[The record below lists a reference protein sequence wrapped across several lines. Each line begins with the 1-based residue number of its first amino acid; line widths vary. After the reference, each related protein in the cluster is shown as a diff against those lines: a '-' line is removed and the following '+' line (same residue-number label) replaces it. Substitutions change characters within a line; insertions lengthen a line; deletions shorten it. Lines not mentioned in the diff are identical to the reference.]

1 MINYNNPK
9 LRVINCT
16 HADVD
21 GAGASIVLKNFYEDV
36 IVIPVTY
43 NTEWK
48 LLDEIRQYEGR
59 YDAIICTDFYPA
71 QTINDLRKLS
81 TVLVLDH
88 HESVADKNNDTDI
101 IINTLYSGTKLAYKF
116 VSKFKDVSYLEKLV
130 DIIDDYDMFRLKI
143 PASVYFNNLFWE
155 MGHKWFIRRFIT
167 GNTVL
172 YPEEKRYFI
181 DAKKE
186 FDKMYETLEIVD
198 LAHNGVYFQT
208 DRFHY
213 ECIEALKKDGYRWFV
228 IKNKSN
234 LSVRCDDIDLTEL
247 CKKLGRGGGH
257 RTACGIPLQKS
268 DNVVELIKKIELF
281 VDSDYNNLD
290 ITNS

>member
-1 MINYNNPK
+1 MNYNNPK
-9 LRVINCT
+9 LRILNIC
-16 HADVD
+16 HYDLD
-21 GAGASIVLKNFYEDV
+21 GISSSIVLKNFYEEV
-36 IVIPVTY
+36 ITVPVTY

-48 LLDEIRQYEGR
+48 LLDEIHQYEGK

-81 TVLVLDH
+81 TTLVLDH
-88 HESVADKNNDTDI
+88 HESVVDKNNDTDI

-130 DIIDDYDMFRLKI
+130 DIVDDYDMFRLKI

-155 MGHKWFIRRFIT
+155 MGYKWFIRRFIT
-167 GNTVL
+167 GNTVM

-186 FDKMYETLEIVD
+186 FENMYETLEIVD
-198 LAHNGVYFQT
+198 LAHNGVYFES

-213 ECIEALKKDGYRWFV
+213 ECIEALKKDGYKWFA
-228 IKNKSN
+228 IKNKGN
-234 LSVRCDDIDLTEL
+234 LSVRCDDIDLTEIA
-247 CKKLGRGGGH
+247 KKIGKGGGH
-257 RTACGIPLQKS
+257 VHAIGIPMAKT
-268 DNVVELIKKIELF
+268 DNPIELVKRIELF
-281 VDSDYNNLD
+281 IDTEYNNLE
-290 ITNS
+290 IANS

>member
-9 LRVINCT
+9 LRVLNCT
-16 HADVD
+16 HADMD

-36 IVIPVTY
+36 IVVPVTY

-48 LLDEIRQYEGR
+48 LLDEIHQYEGK

-81 TVLVLDH
+81 TTLVLDH
-88 HESVADKNNDTDI
+88 HESVVDKNNDTDI

-116 VSKFKDVSYLEKLV
+116 ISKFKDVSYLEKLV

-167 GNTVL
+167 GNTVM

-186 FDKMYETLEIVD
+186 FDKMYETLEITD
-198 LAHNGVYFQT
+198 LARNGVFFET

-213 ECIEALKKDGYRWFV
+213 ECIEALKKDGYKWFA
-228 IKNKSN
+228 IKNKGN
-234 LSVRCDDIDLTEL
+234 ISVRCDDIDLTEIF
-247 CKKLGRGGGH
+247 KKLGRGGGH
-257 RTACGIPLQKS
+257 AHAGGVPLTKT
-268 DNVVELIKKIELF
+268 DNVAEWVRKIEYF
-281 VDSDYNNLD
+281 IDDYYMNMID
-290 ITNS
+290 D

>member
-1 MINYNNPK
+1 MINYNNPN
-9 LRVINCT
+9 LRICNI
-16 HADVD
+16 HHYDLD
-21 GAGASIVLKNFYEDV
+21 GTGSHIVLKNFYKDV
-36 IVIPVTY
+36 ISIPVTY

-48 LLDEIRQYEGR
+48 LLDDIRQYEGK

-81 TVLVLDH
+81 TTLVLDH
-88 HESVADKNNDTDI
+88 HESVVDKNNDTDI

-167 GNTVL
+167 GNTVM

-186 FDKMYETLEIVD
+186 FDKMYETLEITD
-198 LAHNGVYFQT
+198 LARNGVFFET

-213 ECIEALKKDGYRWFV
+213 ECIEALKKDGYKWFA
-228 IKNKSN
+228 IKNKGN
-234 LSVRCDDIDLTEL
+234 ISVRCDDIDLTEIF
-247 CKKLGRGGGH
+247 KKLGRGGGH
-257 RTACGIPLQKS
+257 AHAGGVPLTKT
-268 DNVVELIKKIELF
+268 DNVAEWVRKIEYF
-281 VDSDYNNLD
+281 IDDYYMNMID
-290 ITNS
+290 D

>member
-1 MINYNNPK
+1 M
-9 LRVINCT
+9 
-16 HADVD
+16 
-21 GAGASIVLKNFYEDV
+21 
-36 IVIPVTY
+36 
-43 NTEWK
+43 
-48 LLDEIRQYEGR
+48 
-59 YDAIICTDFYPA
+59 
-71 QTINDLRKLS
+71 
-81 TVLVLDH
+81 VLDH
-88 HESVADKNNDTDI
+88 HESVTDKNNDTDI

-116 VSKFKDVSYLEKLV
+116 ISKFKDISYLEKLV

-143 PASVYFNNLFWE
+143 PASVYFNNRFWE

-234 LSVRCDDIDLTEL
+234 LSVRCDDIDLTAVF
-247 CKKLGRGGGH
+247 KKLGRGGGH
-257 RTACGIPLQKS
+257 KHSGGIPLQKS

-281 VDSDYNNLD
+281 VDSDYNNLEIAD
-290 ITNS
+290 S

>member
-1 MINYNNPK
+1 MINYNNPN
-9 LRVINCT
+9 LRICNI
-16 HADVD
+16 HHYDLD
-21 GAGASIVLKNFYEDV
+21 GVGSHIVLKNFYKDV
-36 IVIPVTY
+36 ISIPVTY

-48 LLDEIRQYEGR
+48 LLDDIRQYEGK

-81 TVLVLDH
+81 TTLVLDH
-88 HESVADKNNDTDI
+88 HESVVDKNNDTDI

-116 VSKFKDVSYLEKLV
+116 VSKFKDISYLEKLV

-167 GNTVL
+167 GNTVM

-186 FDKMYETLEIVD
+186 FDKMYETLEITD
-198 LAHNGVYFQT
+198 LARNGVFFET

-213 ECIEALKKDGYRWFV
+213 ECIEALKKDGYKWFA
-228 IKNKSN
+228 IKNKGN
-234 LSVRCDDIDLTEL
+234 ISVRCDDIDLTEI
-247 CKKLGRGGGH
+247 CKKIGRGGGH
-257 RTACGIPLQKS
+257 KSACGIPLTK
-268 DNVVELIKKIELF
+268 NENIVELVKKIELF
-281 VDSDYNNLD
+281 IDLEYNNLD